1 MGSFSVGEEPFSGF
15 YCLTGNAAPRHS
27 NHSNQDYG
35 QDSTSVGP
43 RPDYATVRLYHTL
56 CVAQGGAGM
65 LPASFVYIRFAC
77 RWLSA
82 HAETDLYC
90 WILYKNLF
98 LAVALSESGLQG
110 LNMLF
115 LLFPSKDP
123 ALRQGHSCLVGAR
136 LL

>member
-1 MGSFSVGEEPFSGF
+1 MRHCQNPDILPHNCQAGFVDSGRARLICDLGSFSVGEEPFSGF

-77 RWLSA
+77 R
-82 HAETDLYC
+82 
-90 WILYKNLF
+90 
-98 LAVALSESGLQG
+98 
-110 LNMLF
+110 
-115 LLFPSKDP
+115 
-123 ALRQGHSCLVGAR
+123 
-136 LL
+136 